1 MVPLQTMTAFSLLR
15 SPMTPQQLIKA
26 AQEKG
31 YHAVAMTDQ
40 NVLYGMYD
48 FYQAA
53 KEANIKPILG
63 LTINIVG
70 LQNSQEYPLILL
82 VANQVGYH
90 NLLEISSLIN
100 TQQAKVT
107 LADLQ
112 DKLMGLYVILPS
124 VGELSVV
131 LGTEPDRAITLIK
144 QLTEVINKDDV
155 FLGVSTTMS
164 HEMQQAI
171 KEIAAQTGTRIVA
184 NDSVSYANAS
194 DQFAAQVIQ
203 KLGQGEIISNISL
216 AQKQQATAYLRDKA
230 DWIYAY
236 ESADLEQAI
245 TNTDWIAE
253 HSEFA
258 LEQSAVTVPSFETPQ
273 HQSSADYLA
282 TLAKDGLKNRLHDLD
297 TDPVPY
303 EERLN
308 EELQIIN
315 ELGFADYFLIVWDV
329 LNYAHKHAIR
339 TGPGRGS
346 AAGSLVA
353 YVLWITDVDPIV
365 YDLLFERFL
374 NPERRQM
381 PDIDIDIPDNR
392 REEILSYLHERY
404 GHERVAQIITFS
416 TMAQRAVVRDVARVF
431 GLNPSQ
437 IDGLAKTLPRDTAN
451 LKASY
456 DASVPFRNAL
466 MDLPVDGDLLY
477 QTALK
482 LEGLPRNASLHAA
495 GVVLSA
501 EPLVKHMPV
510 QLGEDG
516 RLVTQLP
523 KGPVEA
529 LGLLKM
535 DFLALSNLNILDIAI
550 REIQKTTE
558 NANFKISAVPLDDEK
573 TLKIFQ
579 NGLTNGVF
587 QFESGG
593 MKNILREMCPDSFE
607 DIVAANA
614 LFRPGPMQNI
624 NHFVARK
631 HHKETQDVPD
641 QSMADILAPTY
652 GIIVYQEQVMRVAEK
667 FAGFSLGEA
676 DLLRR
681 AMSKKNHEKIAA
693 MKSKFISGAVALK
706 HDEKVAQ
713 QVFSYIETFA
723 EYGFNRS
730 HAVAYSKLAFQLA
743 YIKAHF
749 PAAFYKAV
757 LNDAIAD
764 RKKIGRYISEAKFR
778 QVVILRPNI
787 NDSWQG
793 YSTNKQGELQMGLAS
808 ISGLRRDFREALL
821 QERQENGRFKDL
833 ANLIGRL
840 PSKYRNVAHLEP
852 LVYAGALDD
861 FGVNRKT
868 ILGSLQGYIDAIG
881 LAGESMSLFETLTPK
896 MREVEEF
903 PLTEKLGYEHDVLGV
918 YLSGHPIE
926 PYLVAVAPQRR
937 TDIAN
942 LTVGTSKVT
951 TVIYIQN
958 VKKIRTKKGDP
969 MAFVDGIDLT
979 GNLSITIFPVLFKK
993 ISNLLVNEKVLVV
1006 TGKIE
1011 QQRGRDA
1018 LQMIANQIIDGD
1030 DLLNKN
1036 AQLQT
1041 QKPISTGQWYLR
1053 ITTAA
1058 EDAGVLQ
1065 TLANVFQK
1073 HPGVNPVLMIFE
1085 RDNRKIA
1092 LNERNWLSDDQ
1103 ETVQAIQRVLGENNV
1118 IFKHDS

>member
-15 SPMTPQQLIKA
+15 SPMTPQQLVNTAK
-26 AQEKG
+26 EKG
-31 YHAVAMTDQ
+31 YQAVAMTDE

-53 KEANIKPILG
+53 QNANIKPILG
-63 LTINIVG
+63 LTIKIVG
-70 LQNSQEYPLILL
+70 LQNSQDYPLVLI
-82 VANQVGYH
+82 VANQTGYH
-90 NLLEISSLIN
+90 NLLTISSIIN
-100 TQQAKVT
+100 IQSKKVT
-107 LADLQ
+107 LVDLK
-112 DKLMGLYVILPS
+112 DYLAGLYVILPS
-124 VGELSVV
+124 MGELSVV
-131 LGTEPDRAITLIK
+131 LGTEPDRGVSLVKTLTNIVDK
-144 QLTEVINKDDV
+144 NNV
-155 FLGVSTTMS
+155 FLGVSTTMNTQT
-164 HEMQQAI
+164 QQAI
-171 KEIAAQTGTRIVA
+171 KDIATQTKTRIVA
-184 NDSVSYANAS
+184 NNSVNYANAS

-203 KLGQGEIISNISL
+203 KLGQGEIITNIGL
-216 AQKQQATAYLRDKA
+216 AQKDPATAYLREED
-230 DWIYAY
+230 DWISTY
-236 ESADLEQAI
+236 ERVGLMQAVE
-245 TNTDWIAE
+245 NTDWIAA
-253 HSEFA
+253 HSEFE
-258 LEQSAVTVPSFETPQ
+258 LEQSAVTVPHFETPQ
-273 HQSSADYLA
+273 HQTSGDYLA
-282 TLAKDGLKNRLHDLD
+282 TLAKEGLKNRLHDLHVD
-297 TDPVPY
+297 ATTY
-303 EERLN
+303 EKRLN
-308 EELQIIN
+308 EELKIIN

-329 LNYAHKHAIR
+329 LNYAHKHTIR

-353 YVLWITDVDPIV
+353 YALWITDVDPIA

-392 REEILSYLHERY
+392 REEILTYLHQRY
-404 GHERVAQIITFS
+404 GHERIAQIITFS
-416 TMAQRAVVRDVARVF
+416 TMAQRAVIRDVARVF
-431 GLNPSQ
+431 GLNPSK
-437 IDGLAKTLPRDTAN
+437 IDSLAKTLPRDTPN
-451 LKASY
+451 LKAAYETSL
-456 DASVPFRNAL
+456 PFRNAL
-466 MDLPVDGDLLY
+466 MDLPVDGELLY

-550 REIQKTTE
+550 REIQKIPE
-558 NANFKISAVPLDDEK
+558 YENFKITTVSLDDEQ
-573 TLKIFQ
+573 TLKLFQ

-593 MKNILREMCPDSFE
+593 MKNILRQMRPDSFE

-624 NHFVARK
+624 SHFVARK
-631 HHKETQDVPD
+631 HHEEAQDVPD

-681 AMSKKNHEKIAA
+681 AMSKKDHKKIAA
-693 MKSKFISGAVALK
+693 MKSKFVDGAIALA

-730 HAVAYSKLAFQLA
+730 HAMAYSKLAFQLA

-764 RKKIGRYISEAKFR
+764 RKKIGRYISEAKLR

-787 NDSWQG
+787 NASWQG
-793 YSTNKQGELQMGLAS
+793 YSTNKQGQLQMGLAS
-808 ISGLRRDFREALL
+808 ISGLRRDFREAVL

-840 PSKYRNVAHLEP
+840 PSKYRNVSHLEP

-868 ILGSLQGYIDAIG
+868 ILASLQGYIDAIG

-896 MREVEEF
+896 MREVAEF
-903 PLTEKLGYEHDVLGV
+903 PLTEKLAYEHDVLGV

-926 PYLVAVAPQRR
+926 PYLAALPAPQR

-942 LTVGTSKVT
+942 LTAGMNHVKV
-951 TVIYIQN
+951 VVYIQN
-958 VKKIRTKKGDP
+958 VKKIRTKKGDA

-979 GNLSITIFPVLFKK
+979 GNLSITIFPALFKK
-993 ISNLLVNEKVLVV
+993 ISHLLVNEQVLVV

-1018 LQMIANQIIDGD
+1018 LQMIANQVVNGD
-1030 DLLNKN
+1030 DLLNTKK
-1036 AQLQT
+1036 QLQP
-1041 QKPISTGQWYLR
+1041 QKMQATGRWYLR
-1053 ITTAA
+1053 IMMAA
-1058 EDAGVLQ
+1058 QDAGVLE
-1065 TLANVFQK
+1065 TLPAIFQQ
-1073 HPGVNPVLMIFE
+1073 HLGANPVLMVFE
-1085 RDNRKIA
+1085 RDGRKIA
-1092 LNERNWLSDDQ
+1092 LNETYWLADDQ
-1103 ETVQAIQRVLGENNV
+1103 ATIQAIQRVLGENNV
-1118 IFKHDS
+1118 IFKRNS

>member
-15 SPMTPQQLIKA
+15 SPMTPQQLIKT

-53 KEANIKPILG
+53 KKANIKPILG

-70 LQNSQEYPLILL
+70 LQNSQEYPLVLI
-82 VANQVGYH
+82 VANQTGYH
-90 NLLEISSLIN
+90 NLLEISSMIN
-100 TQQAKVT
+100 TQQEKIT

-112 DKLMGLYVILPS
+112 DKLTGLYVILPS

-131 LGTEPDRAITLIK
+131 LGTEPDRAITLVE
-144 QLTEVINKDDV
+144 QLTNVINKDNV

-164 HEMQQAI
+164 HAMQQAI
-171 KEIAAQTGTRIVA
+171 KEIATQTETRIVA
-184 NDSVSYANAS
+184 NDSVNYANAS
-194 DQFAAQVIQ
+194 DQFAAQVMQ

-216 AQKQQATAYLRDKA
+216 AQKQPATAYLRDEA

-236 ESADLEQAI
+236 ENADLEQAI
-245 TNTDWIAE
+245 ANTDWIAE
-253 HSEFA
+253 HSEFE

-273 HQSSADYLA
+273 QQSSADYLA

-297 TDPVPY
+297 IDPAPY
-303 EERLN
+303 EERLD

-353 YVLWITDVDPIV
+353 YALWITDVDPIA

-374 NPERRQM
+374 NPERHQM

-437 IDGLAKTLPRDTAN
+437 IDNLAKTLPRDTAN

-456 DASVPFRNAL
+456 DASLPFRNAL

-550 REIQKTTE
+550 REIQKTPE

-593 MKNILREMCPDSFE
+593 MKNILRQMRPDSFE

-624 NHFVARK
+624 SHFVARK
-631 HHKETQDVPD
+631 HHEEAQDVPD

-681 AMSKKNHEKIAA
+681 AMSKKDHEKIAA

-730 HAVAYSKLAFQLA
+730 HAVAYSKLAFKLA

-764 RKKIGRYISEAKFR
+764 RKKIGRYISEAKLR

-840 PSKYRNVAHLEP
+840 PSKYRNVTHLEP

-903 PLTEKLGYEHDVLGV
+903 PLTEKLAYEHDVLGV

-926 PYLVAVAPQRR
+926 PYLAAVAPQQR

-942 LTVGTSKVT
+942 LTVGMNNVT

-979 GNLSITIFPVLFKK
+979 GNLSITIFPVLFKR

-1018 LQMIANQIIDGD
+1018 LQMIANQIVDGD
-1030 DLLNKN
+1030 DLLKTN

-1041 QKPISTGQWYLR
+1041 QKPVATGQWYLR
-1053 ITTAA
+1053 IMTAA
-1058 EDAGVLQ
+1058 EDAGALQ
-1065 TLANVFQK
+1065 TLANVFQQ
-1073 HPGVNPVLMIFE
+1073 HPGVNPVLLVFE

-1092 LNERNWLSDDQ
+1092 LNERNWLADDQ
-1103 ETVQAIQRVLGENNV
+1103 NTVQAIQRVLGENNV
-1118 IFKHDS
+1118 IFKRNS